1 MKPTDEQAAVL
12 DSDAHVRIVQAF
24 AGTGKTTTLRMLA
37 ERLLGK
43 RVLYL
48 AFTKANQIDAEKKF
62 GRGVKCLT
70 THALAMPITGRA
82 YRAKLT
88 ANLQL
93 KSIIDALRMP
103 PDYLLASDIRRVLL
117 AYLASDARNIEDIV
131 PPRMRGDATVAG
143 AQRVWEIMQDPHN
156 ATVGMLHDGYLKLF
170 QLRNPALP
178 YDHILFDEA
187 QDSNPVTAAI
197 VAGQPC
203 PKTYVGDEHQQIYQF
218 RGAKNAMRDV
228 QGHRLKLTQSWRFGS
243 LIADVANRVLVEKGE
258 TSRVV
263 GRNGEGELWP
273 VDTSKPYTTI
283 CRTNAGIFEQAVAAA
298 VNGECIH
305 FVGGVENY
313 KFDRIEDSWRLKNRA
328 VSAIRDS
335 SIRNFGTFSEMAR
348 CAEESNDV
356 ELKGLIRLVDAYGF
370 DIPRLTEQVKAC
382 ATDAARS
389 NLTLVTGHKCKGLE
403 FDQVRLADDFLD
415 IATYKDLVE
424 EGKSTKDELECEINL
439 VYVAATRALRRLEP
453 NASLLAAIESSE
465 LA

>member
-1 MKPTDEQAAVL
+1 VKPTEEQSAVL

-24 AGTGKTTTLRMLA
+24 AGAGKTTTLRMLA
-37 ERLLGK
+37 DRLRNK

-48 AFTKANQIDAEKKF
+48 AFTKANQLDAEKKF
-62 GRGVKCLT
+62 GSNVKCLT

-88 ANLQL
+88 GNLQI

-103 PDYLLASDIRRVLL
+103 TDYLLASEIRRVLL
-117 AYLASDARNIEDIV
+117 AYLVSDARHIEDIV
-131 PPRMRGDATVAG
+131 PLGMRGDATVTG
-143 AQRVWEIMQDPHN
+143 AQRVWDIMQDPSN

-187 QDSNPVTAAI
+187 QDTNPVTAAI

-203 PKTYVGDEHQQIYQF
+203 SKTYVGDEHQQIYQF
-218 RGAKNAMRDV
+218 RGARNAMRDV
-228 QGHRLKLTQSWRFGS
+228 QGQRLKLTQSWRFGG
-243 LIADVANRVLVEKGE
+243 LIADVANRVLGEKGE
-258 TSRVV
+258 TSRVI
-263 GRNGEGELWP
+263 GMNGQGEIGP
-273 VDTSKPYTTI
+273 VDVSLPHTAI

-313 KFDRIEDSWRLKNRA
+313 KFDRIEDSWRLKNRE

-335 SIRNFGTFSEMAR
+335 SIRNFGTFAEMAR

-356 ELKGLIRLVDAYGF
+356 ELKGLIRIVEEYSF
-370 DIPRLTEQVKAC
+370 EIPRLTEQIKAC
-382 ATDAARS
+382 ATDASRS

-415 IATYKDLVE
+415 IATYKDLIE

-453 NASLLAAIESSE
+453 NASLQAVIENAE

>member
-1 MKPTDEQAAVL
+1 MKPTEEQAAVL

-24 AGTGKTTTLRMLA
+24 AGAGKTTTLRMLA
-37 ERLLGK
+37 ERLRGK

-48 AFTKANQIDAEKKF
+48 AFTKANQIDAEMKF
-62 GRGVKCLT
+62 GPGVKCLT
-70 THALAMPITGRA
+70 THALAMPITGRS

-103 PDYLLASDIRRVLL
+103 PDYLLASEIRRVLL
-117 AYLASDARNIEDIV
+117 TYLVSDARHIEDIV
-131 PPRMRGDATVAG
+131 PPSARNDATVTG
-143 AQRVWEIMQDPHN
+143 AQRVWEIMQDPCN

-203 PKTYVGDEHQQIYQF
+203 QKTYVGDEHQQIYQF

-228 QGHRLKLTQSWRFGS
+228 RGHRLRLTQSWRFGR
-243 LIADVANRVLVEKGE
+243 LIADVANRVLAEKGE

-263 GRNGEGELWP
+263 GMNGEGEIWP
-273 VDTSKPYTTI
+273 VDTSRPYTVI

-298 VNGECIH
+298 VNGECIS

-313 KFDRIEDSWRLKNRA
+313 KFDRIEDSWRLKNRE
-328 VSAIRDS
+328 VNAIRDS
-335 SIRNFGTFSEMAR
+335 SIRNFGTFAEMER

-356 ELKGLIRLVDAYGF
+356 ELKGLIRIVGEYGSE
-370 DIPRLTEQVKAC
+370 IPSLTEQVKAC

-415 IATYKDLVE
+415 IATYKDLIE

-453 NASLLAAIESSE
+453 NASLQAAVEASE
-465 LA
+465 LV